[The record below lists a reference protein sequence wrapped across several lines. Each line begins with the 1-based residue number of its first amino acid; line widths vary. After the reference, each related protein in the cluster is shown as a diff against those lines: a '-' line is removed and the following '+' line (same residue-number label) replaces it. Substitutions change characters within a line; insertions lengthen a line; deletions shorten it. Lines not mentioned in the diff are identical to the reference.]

1 MEEDRK
7 LSPREREI
15 MNRDYNKNR
24 EYSETGA
31 ENRKK
36 ETPRKE
42 AGKGEDT
49 LDRHRADMSGNTGKF
64 ETEHTH
70 PVADNSAAPG
80 AEEKD
85 EVGTAA
91 SGAGLGGNKGTGT
104 RNKKDFT

>member
-15 MNRDYNKNR
+15 INRDYNKSR
-24 EYSETGA
+24 EYSEKGA
-31 ENRKK
+31 ENQNK
-36 ETPRKE
+36 ETPRKG
-42 AGKGEDT
+42 AGKRKDAQ
-49 LDRHRADMSGNTGKF
+49 DRHRADMNGNTGKF

-70 PVADNSAAPG
+70 PLDDSSAAPG

-85 EVGTAA
+85 EAATSA